1 MKIMIK
7 TFDLMVEYL
16 RNEGY
21 RPDVKEFGATFR
33 AEGSSFVYFRNEGDN
48 EFMQLC
54 LPGIYEI
61 ENENER
67 LQVLKAM
74 DKANSIAKVVKC
86 ASVDDSVWVFFE
98 ILLDGSPELE
108 DIVPR
113 ALAMLKNGQNEF
125 YNAMNLR

>member
-1 MKIMIK
+1 MMT
-7 TFDLMVEYL
+7 TFELMVEYL

-21 RPDVKEFGATFR
+21 RPTVEEFGATFR
-33 AEGSSFVYFRNEGDN
+33 AEGSNYVYFRNENDN

-54 LPGIYEI
+54 LPGIYDI

-67 LQVLKAM
+67 LRVLKAM
-74 DKANSIAKVVKC
+74 DAANSTAKVVKC
-86 ASVDDSVWVFFE
+86 STVNNSVWVFFE

>member
-1 MKIMIK
+1 MIN

-21 RPDVKEFGATFR
+21 RPEVKDFGATFR
-33 AEGSSFVYFRNEGDN
+33 AEGSNYVYFRNEGDN

-54 LPGIYEI
+54 LPAIYEI
-61 ENENER
+61 ENGNER

-74 DKANSIAKVVKC
+74 DKANSTAKVVKC
-86 ASVDDSVWVFFE
+86 ASIDDSVWVFFE

-113 ALAMLKNGQNEF
+113 ALGMLKNGQNEF
-125 YNAMNLR
+125 YKAMNLR